1 MLILYSFS
9 TSQIDG
15 IEYHHN
21 IFFKICII
29 IVFFY
34 LFNDLI
40 RGKPENMQIT
50 LLCRKK

>member
-1 MLILYSFS
+1 MES
-9 TSQIDG
+9 
-15 IEYHHN
+15 N
-21 IFFKICII
+21 IIITYFFKICII

-50 LLCRKK
+50 LFVPQK